1 MEALNT
7 LFPVLAMIAFG
18 ALSRRMGWLTP
29 EQKNGANVL
38 VFDLLFPVMVFNL
51 MFTVTIDRSVAL
63 IVVYELFAFTAAV
76 FIAKALTGFM
86 GKEYAHITY
95 LLMGTFEG
103 GNVALPLYLSIRP
116 GSSNTVILDIANCIM
131 CFVVLPVIIARF
143 SSGGSSSPKAILRN
157 LFSSSFMV
165 AVILGL
171 SLNLL
176 GGYRFLQATPLFSLY
191 TGTVG
196 QITTP
201 IVGCILFILGYNLSI
216 NRDTLGIILRMS
228 LVKTVLDLCLIGSF
242 FLLFPEKAGNRDFLM
257 AMLIF
262 FLSPTGFGTLPV
274 LKPAFRTQ
282 KDEELTASFM
292 SSYIVLTLVV
302 YIGVVILL
310 A

>member
-7 LFPVLAMIAFG
+7 LFPVLFMIAFG
-18 ALSRRMGWLTP
+18 AVARWRGWLTP
-29 EQKNGANVL
+29 EQKNGANTL
-38 VFDLLFPVMVFNL
+38 IFDLLFPVMVFHL

-63 IVVYELFAFTAAV
+63 MVGYELIAFTLMV
-76 FIAKALTGFM
+76 LLSRKLSGFM
-86 GKEYAHITY
+86 GKDYTHVTY

-116 GSSNTVILDIANCIM
+116 GSSNTVILDIANCVM

-143 SSGGSSSPKAILRN
+143 TAGGSSSPKTILKG

-176 GGYRFLQATPLFSLY
+176 GGYRFLQTTPLFSLY
-191 TGTVG
+191 TGTVS

-216 NRDTLGIILRMS
+216 NRETLGVILRMS
-228 LVKTVLDLCLIGSF
+228 LVKTALDLLLIGSF
-242 FLLFPEKAGNRDFLM
+242 LLLFPQQARERDFLM
-257 AMLIF
+257 ALLIF

-274 LKPAFRTQ
+274 LKPAFRSP

-292 SSYIVLTLVV
+292 SSYIVVTLVV
-302 YIGVVILL
+302 YIAVVLFL